1 MKKYVFIVMIAI
13 LLLFQKYALANEYIV
28 KVKNTGTVSLMS
40 CGDDLK
46 PLAPELGLYTTSDIS
61 NADMF
66 EYTEE
71 DAPVELFDTYDYS
84 GILSYEQY
92 TVTGVKS
99 MWDIGVYGHG
109 VRVGVIDSGCKPHIA
124 LADNLREGANFAEDN
139 SDDTNDNIGHG
150 TAVCGIIGAGY
161 GLDKCIGAAHK
172 TEIIPLKF
180 IDCDDS
186 GNTIGGTT
194 ARLAK
199 AIIAAADDFDC
210 DVINMSCGT
219 IESNTLKIAVDYA
232 VSKGIIVVAA
242 VGNNGSD
249 KLNYPAAY
257 DNVIGVGSVNNKKEH
272 SSFSNT
278 NGSVF
283 VTAPGENINILSGTD
298 EETINSGTSFSAPC
312 VSGIIAGMMEINPEL
327 TADSAM
333 NILIETSEDLGEDGY
348 DTQYGYGLVRAD
360 NIIGYMLSGCE
371 CFVSQIDLC
380 SADGFNEVRFR
391 IGDKNKP
398 AMLFAAYSNEVMNY
412 LNMDLQCVADNI
424 YMLRLPK
431 TDETEYKYF
440 VWQSLDSMIPLADD
454 KIIAVPTCP

>member
-1 MKKYVFIVMIAI
+1 MKKYLGFIVITAA
-13 LLLFQKYALANEYIV
+13 LLLFQNCASAREYIV
-28 KVKNTGTVSLMS
+28 KVKNAGIISLMS
-40 CGDDLK
+40 CCDDLK

-66 EYTEE
+66 EYAEE

-84 GILSYEQY
+84 GVLTYGQY
-92 TVTGVKS
+92 MITGIKS
-99 MWDIGVYGHG
+99 MWDIGVYGQG
-109 VRVGVIDSGCKPHIA
+109 VRVGVIDSGCKAHIA
-124 LADNLREGANFAEDN
+124 LAGNLREGANFAVDD

-161 GLDKCIGAAHK
+161 GLNKCIGAAHK

-180 IDCDDS
+180 IDCDED

-257 DNVIGVGSVNNKKEH
+257 DSVIGVGSVNDKKER

-278 NGSVF
+278 NDSVF
-283 VTAPGENINILSGTD
+283 VTAPGENINILSGMEKETTD
-298 EETINSGTSFSAPC
+298 SGTSFSAPC
-312 VSGIIAGMMEINPEL
+312 VSGIIADMIEINPEL
-327 TADSAM
+327 TADSVM

-348 DTQYGYGLVRAD
+348 DTQYGFGLVRAD

-371 CFVSQIDLC
+371 CFVSRIDLC

-391 IGDKNKP
+391 IGEMNKP
-398 AMLFAAYSNEVMNY
+398 AMMFTAYSNGVMTY
-412 LNMDLQCVADNI
+412 INMDSQCVADGI

-431 TDETEYKYF
+431 TDKTEYKCF
-440 VWQSLDSMIPLADD
+440 VWQSLDGMIPLTTD
-454 KIIAVPTCP
+454 KITDLS